1 MNSNLSKAPRLFGEY
16 KLAKGETVPLNPDHS
31 HYLLSVMRRQHG
43 DHVRL
48 FNGKDGE
55 YFGTLLKTGK
65 KSALL
70 THLQNIRTQ
79 PVQKNALCLY
89 APLIKKDRFAFMIEK
104 AVELGVTDI
113 IPFTSDHTDTPR
125 FNAEKTQKHIIEAAE
140 QCERLTIPELGN
152 VTTFDHILQS
162 DRPFYCAVERQD
174 GLPSLLP
181 PTNIGDCACLI
192 GPEGGWSD
200 SEMTALKHAKN
211 ALPVSLG
218 DTILRAETAA
228 IYMLARLA
236 K

>member
-16 KLAKGETVPLNPDHS
+16 KLAKGVTIPLSPDHN
-31 HYLLSVMRRQHG
+31 HYLLSVMRRQDG
-43 DHVRL
+43 DYVRL

-55 YFGTLLKTGK
+55 YYGTLAKTGK
-65 KSALL
+65 KTALL
-70 THLQNIRTQ
+70 TDLQCTRTQ
-79 PVQKNALCLY
+79 PVQQNTLCLY

-140 QCERLTIPELGN
+140 QCERLTIPKLGD
-152 VTTFDHILQS
+152 VTTLDQILQS
-162 DRPFYCAVERQD
+162 DLPFYCAVERQD
-174 GLPSLLP
+174 GLPPLS
-181 PTNIGDCACLI
+181 PTNIGDYACLI

-200 SEMTALKHAKN
+200 REITALKQSPKAR
-211 ALPVSLG
+211 PVSLG